1 MNETL
6 YFTVNYHYENI
17 PLFLRKSMCEW
28 FMKNRNEV
36 VAIFNKYIDSVNK
49 EWKLTGEAY
58 AFSDYIEDI
67 NPEYV
72 KLIQNRIQPRIDLL
86 NTKFTFFKYKI
97 DEYGDIAAYI
107 PFIKKSKLWVTLKTI
122 ES

>member
-6 YFTVNYHYENI
+6 YCTVNYHYENI
-17 PLFLRKSMCEW
+17 PRFLRKSMREW
-28 FMKNRNEV
+28 FMKNRSEV

-49 EWKLTGEAY
+49 EWKLTGEPC
-58 AFSDYIEDI
+58 AFGDYIEDI
-67 NPEYV
+67 NPEYA

-86 NTKFTFFKYKI
+86 NNKFAFFKYKI
-97 DEYGDIAAYI
+97 DEYGDIIAYI
-107 PFIKKSKLWVTLKTI
+107 PFVKKSKLWITLNMI